1 MIVGVLTV
9 ELVVCDART
18 LKEKRSVVQS
28 IQQRVRND
36 FNVSISEIAHR
47 DAPRRCRLGVAMVA
61 RQNRAVQS
69 QLDQVVDLIRRCGG
83 LPLLNYERE
92 LY

>member
-9 ELVVCDART
+9 DLVVCDART

-36 FNVSISEIAHR
+36 FNVSIAEIAHR
-47 DAPRRCRLGVAMVA
+47 DAPRRCCLGVALVA
-61 RQNRAVQS
+61 RQSRAVHS
-69 QLDQVVDLIRRCGG
+69 QLDRIVDLIRGCGG
-83 LPLLNYERE
+83 LNVLHYERE